1 MHLVAK
7 SRMPDS
13 LDTNKCV
20 CWTIEHGI
28 LSDPN
33 WHNFLWYLLSF
44 LLSILILLN
53 VMLWLF
59 FEICYLGEIKEM

>member
-1 MHLVAK
+1 MIRQKSFVLEDRLHVIKKVFCLYKWMHLVAK

-28 LSDPN
+28 LSDP
-33 WHNFLWYLLSF
+33 
-44 LLSILILLN
+44 I
-53 VMLWLF
+53 
-59 FEICYLGEIKEM
+59 